1 MSMSTPQTL
10 SFLLLALAGLT
21 QAAEAQFTRIPT
33 GYASEYPMQAS
44 SGSTGLSESIG
55 GSFLGASVWANAGI
69 QRELRGEG
77 TVRLSMELGFFV
89 GGEYRETVKLGV
101 STGGPACASRQRC
114 SFELIEA
121 SSAEAGH
128 RELAHRLP
136 GSADEGWESFDGRA
150 CAVQVVREDQRQRD
164 MERLAGRGV
173 EDFLA
178 DLRSAC
184 ACGEIDYAKVEAVMQ
199 DLTRK
204 IEQSCA
210 GDPGFFAELIA
221 RMDSLPCE
229 DPCFELT
236 RIAMAEAKHA
246 RPQEWLAQEAR
257 SADPRVAEASLRA
270 LFSVRLVS
278 AGLAKASTQLLT
290 LRSGRDAAAAALLVG
305 TLIRRSSGEA
315 REQLM
320 QSLRAAYE
328 ERRISV
334 SQWHAA
340 LGNAGSAR
348 SAELV
353 QGELKSSDPSL
364 RASALV
370 ALTNSSDASSLG
382 ILERHATRDP
392 NAAVRRRAIE
402 LVGQR
407 PTRACAR
414 ILRRC
419 AFEDPAQDLQ
429 EAATRILGARAREA
443 AVQQVL
449 VELSTRHA
457 DAGIRRLAYAAI
469 TR

>member
-278 AGLAKASTQLLT
+278 ARPGQSEH
-290 LRSGRDAAAAALLVG
+290 AAPD
-305 TLIRRSSGEA
+305 
-315 REQLM
+315 
-320 QSLRAAYE
+320 
-328 ERRISV
+328 
-334 SQWHAA
+334 AA
-340 LGNAGSAR
+340 LGPRCRSGSSPGRDLDPQELWRSTGAADAEPAR
-348 SAELV
+348 
-353 QGELKSSDPSL
+353 GL
-364 RASALV
+364 RGAAHLCLSV
-370 ALTNSSDASSLG
+370 A
-382 ILERHATRDP
+382 R
-392 NAAVRRRAIE
+392 
-402 LVGQR
+402 
-407 PTRACAR
+407 
-414 ILRRC
+414 
-419 AFEDPAQDLQ
+419 
-429 EAATRILGARAREA
+429 GAR
-443 AVQQVL
+443 
-449 VELSTRHA
+449 
-457 DAGIRRLAYAAI
+457 
-469 TR
+469 